1 MCFEK
6 LVRRAVE
13 KQTKSFKIHEI
24 CIVPKELKNEH
35 YSQDTCHLQH
45 FNFGIFSFELTSVF
59 HQLLPYSV
67 CKAQMIKGMLAASIM
82 HHEINEHEL
91 YYDLAF
97 MLLKEFREP
106 LISFQWTYS

>member
-6 LVRRAVE
+6 LLRRAVE

-24 CIVPKELKNEH
+24 WVVPMELKSEH
-35 YSQDTCHLQH
+35 YSQDTYHLQH
-45 FNFGIFSFELTSVF
+45 FNFGIFSFEITSVF

-67 CKAQMIKGMLAASIM
+67 CKALMIKGMLAANIM

-91 YYDLAF
+91 IL
-97 MLLKEFREP
+97 
-106 LISFQWTYS
+106 

>member
-6 LVRRAVE
+6 LLRRAVE
-13 KQTKSFKIHEI
+13 KQAKSLKIHEI
-24 CIVPKELKNEH
+24 LVVPRELKNEH
-35 YSQDTCHLQH
+35 YSQDATCNIS
-45 FNFGIFSFELTSVF
+45 NFGIFSFEITSVF

-91 YYDLAF
+91 IL
-97 MLLKEFREP
+97 
-106 LISFQWTYS
+106 